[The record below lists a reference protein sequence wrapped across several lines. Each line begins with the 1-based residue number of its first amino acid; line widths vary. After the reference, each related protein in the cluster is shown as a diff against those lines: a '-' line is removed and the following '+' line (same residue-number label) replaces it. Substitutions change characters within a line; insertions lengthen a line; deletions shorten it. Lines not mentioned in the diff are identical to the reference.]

1 MLPVVDAGKAMLE
14 RLVLWSAEQDWI
26 VSKTL
31 VFVTPGVGLDAKA
44 IELADSIGFDVGT
57 MKYVLLLL
65 AAYPLA
71 AVFSRLPNATTKHFF
86 SALVGVWM
94 MQFVFY
100 GQWIHSFVSAAVT
113 YLMVLVLPNKYMPK
127 VVFAFVLGYI
137 SLSHLYRAYVDY
149 MGWSLD
155 FTGPQMVLTIKL
167 SSFAYNVWDGR
178 KWAEIEKDT
187 GDRKKDRVLAAR
199 RQYAIRSVPNP
210 LEFFGYVY
218 CFSSILAGPAFEY
231 TLYDNA
237 TSGEAYRK
245 KGEKVKMP
253 SNWAAALARF
263 AAGILCLVLFQ
274 VGAAYYPLKMMRAAE
289 VADLPMYHRVGR
301 AWVTLFFVRM
311 KYFFAW
317 KIADG
322 ASVLGG
328 FGFQGY
334 NTDGTV
340 VGWDGV
346 SNIDIMAFE
355 TSPSVVV
362 NTRAWNKRTQGWL
375 ERYVYMRT
383 GNSLVATYFVSA
395 FWHGFYPGYYLFF
408 MSLPVVTAV
417 SRELKKKVSPYVPT
431 DGAIGAAYHILC
443 VLVVSLTVN
452 YLVIPFQILGLSE
465 SLEIWGTFYFGVH
478 AVSLG
483 LYVIC
488 MLVPA
493 KKIAKKTV

>member
-1 MLPVVDAGKAMLE
+1 MME
-14 RLVLWSAEQDWI
+14 RLVLWSAEQEYI
-26 VSKTL
+26 VKKSL
-31 VFVTPGVGLDAKA
+31 VFVTPGVGLDAAA
-44 IELADSIGFDVGT
+44 IDLADSIGFDVGT

-100 GQWIHSFVSAAVT
+100 GQWIHSFVSALVT
-113 YLMVLVLPNKYMPK
+113 YVMVLALPNKYMPK

-187 GDRKKDRVLAAR
+187 GDKKKDRVLAAR
-199 RQYAIRSVPNP
+199 REYAIRSVPNP

-231 TLYDNA
+231 TLYDKA

-245 KGEKVKMP
+245 VSWRCRPLLVEPPTASLRPLP
-253 SNWAAALARF
+253 SLSLLLTWYFLF
-263 AAGILCLVLFQ
+263 CFVLVFLILSFWCSLILLLSVFFCSSYFCKLS
-274 VGAAYYPLKMMRAAE
+274 
-289 VADLPMYHRVGR
+289 
-301 AWVTLFFVRM
+301 FFVI
-311 KYFFAW
+311 FFYLVY
-317 KIADG
+317 G

-334 NTDGTV
+334 AADGTV
-340 VGWDGV
+340 IGWDGV

-431 DGAIGAAYHILC
+431 EGAIGAAYHVLC
-443 VLVVSLTVN
+443 VCVVSLTVN
-452 YLVIPFQILGLSE
+452 YLVIPFQILGLPE

-478 AVSLG
+478 AISLA
-483 LYVIC
+483 LYVVC
-488 MLVPA
+488 MVVPA
-493 KKIAKKTV
+493 KKIAKKTA